1 MQKRADTA
9 HRFKR
14 IVRIFKR
21 LRSDMIDRRLLA
33 TSVPSFLV
41 ECLVYL
47 VENEYFLVET
57 DEPYDRVR
65 RVALRLRER
74 LSDPVAASALVEIN
88 GAKLLFHDSQAWTY
102 PAAVTFV
109 NAVIAHIGDD

>member
-1 MQKRADTA
+1 MECKNGQLTPLTDLK
-9 HRFKR
+9 KR

-41 ECLVYL
+41 ECLVHL
-47 VENEYFLVET
+47 VVNEYFLVET

-74 LSDPVAASALVEIN
+74 LSDPVAVHL
-88 GAKLLFHDSQAWTY
+88 
-102 PAAVTFV
+102 P
-109 NAVIAHIGDD
+109 